1 VAEVVSTTRAVMISS
16 FLVFAMLQ
24 QTQNG
29 LHAQVHTRTLRK
41 HRPPSAR
48 IVPRPHL
55 TPPPPHTHAKAASFS
70 ASLPVFRKAGSLA

>member
-1 VAEVVSTTRAVMISS
+1 MAEVVSTTRAVMISS

-48 IVPRPHL
+48 IAPRPRL
-55 TPPPPHTHAKAASFS
+55 TSPPHTHAKAASFS